1 MVARRYQLDN
11 RLTCLARGRI
21 APEVTAR
28 CSSSPMGAS
37 PVLTCPSLSVPSIR

>member
-1 MVARRYQLDN
+1 MAARRYELDN
-11 RLTCLARGRI
+11 RLTCLARARI

-37 PVLTCPSLSVPSIR
+37 PVLTCLSLSEPSIR

>member
-1 MVARRYQLDN
+1 MAARRYELDN
-11 RLTCLARGRI
+11 RPTCLARGRI

-37 PVLTCPSLSVPSIR
+37 PVLTCLSLNEASIR